1 MARQSTVIRLSVI
14 AIRRIANYMARNCC
28 GYIVR
33 FLGCEI
39 GLDFI
44 YRRDDGVYMGV
55 YSEGGVSRVVAL
67 TGMSARYV
75 RKNADIPAN
84 YPPLNVPSYVGAY
97 RDALI
102 GAPAS
107 VMIHHNPNG
116 PNYVDGRLLRH
127 ASISDGQQYTAQQ
140 LVKGV
145 NPLTGE
151 VVDRKAF
158 LASVW

>member
-1 MARQSTVIRLSVI
+1 MSRSSTVVRLSVI

-39 GLDFI
+39 GVDFI

-67 TGMSARYV
+67 TGMTARYV
-75 RKNADIPAN
+75 RKNDAIPAN
-84 YPPLNVPSYVGAY
+84 YPPFNVPSYDIAY

-102 GAPAS
+102 GTPAS
-107 VMIHHNPNG
+107 AMVAHNPKH
-116 PNYVDGRLLRH
+116 PNYVDGHLLR
-127 ASISDGQQYTAQQ
+127 IAQ
-140 LVKGV
+140 
-145 NPLTGE
+145 
-151 VVDRKAF
+151 
-158 LASVW
+158 